1 MTKCKLFT
9 YVTLGL
15 TGRRHKLT
23 ASSYKG
29 KVHQGERD
37 VIAVLRPY
45 CPLNQSATLSLH
57 RNPPIMAPT
66 LPPMPLPGLIMVPNW
81 TAQKHETFVMK
92 TEGVPTKKAQSLVS
106 YCTSDEKAGEPF
118 LKILEE
124 EKNIV
129 KFMTMDGQEA
139 MRINVHRHTLAR
151 PSAEYKAV
159 RSADAKP
166 LWDLELKAGWRVP
179 SYSMSPLR
187 SFPCVLPIAIIYSLP
202 ARLFLELTHTPLRHH
217 RPRKIRRE
225 PEDRVRT
232 QSCR

>member
-1 MTKCKLFT
+1 
-9 YVTLGL
+9 
-15 TGRRHKLT
+15 
-23 ASSYKG
+23 
-29 KVHQGERD
+29 
-37 VIAVLRPY
+37 
-45 CPLNQSATLSLH
+45 
-57 RNPPIMAPT
+57 MAPT
-66 LPPMPLPGLIMVPNW
+66 LPPMPLPGLVMVPNW
-81 TAQKHETFVMK
+81 TAQKHEAFVMK

-124 EKNIV
+124 ERNIV

-179 SYSMSPLR
+179 SYNITVHDKYVENQKIEFERKVAGEEKGLVVNGNPVMTISRHAKWAHMHATFVVHVAPGMDLLFALGVAWIR
-187 SFPCVLPIAIIYSLP
+187 SDKQ
-202 ARLFLELTHTPLRHH
+202 RQ
-217 RPRKIRRE
+217 
-225 PEDRVRT
+225 EDAVNT
-232 QSCR
+232 TLLIV

>member
-1 MTKCKLFT
+1 LVGDDQRIPVRKLFT

-23 ASSYKG
+23 ASWYKG
-29 KVHQGERD
+29 KVCQGERD

-45 CPLNQSATLSLH
+45 YPLNQSATF
-57 RNPPIMAPT
+57 PPHQSHPTMAPT

-81 TAQKHETFVMK
+81 TAQKHEAFLMK

-106 YCTSDEKAGEPF
+106 YCTSDENAGEPF

-124 EKNIV
+124 ERNIV

-187 SFPCVLPIAIIYSLP
+187 SSPRVLPNAVTSSP
-202 ARLFLELTHTPLRHH
+202 SVHLFHELTHVRFRHH
-217 RPRKIRRE
+217 RP
-225 PEDRVRT
+225 
-232 QSCR
+232 

>member
-179 SYSMSPLR
+179 SYSMSSLR
-187 SFPCVLPIAIIYSLP
+187 SFSCVLTIAITSSLP
-202 ARLFLELTHTPLRHH
+202 VCLFFELTHTPLRHH
-217 RPRKIRRE
+217 RP
-225 PEDRVRT
+225 
-232 QSCR
+232 